1 MIDAIEWGVRPTS
14 HRAPSCC
21 SPSSRPVPSSM
32 MLLVRPSKRPPE
44 LTSTRSP
51 ALAGCRRLVSNGIPS
66 TNARPLEQPCPTP
79 ELLDLGLTP
88 RSRSV
93 AHRRRDTTQRC
104 RPISRRQS
112 GPRLRRIG
120 RSRRR
125 ADPTRAT
132 TTRRA
137 RSPSRPCRR
146 RSTADL
152 ASSPELCRSEVAER
166 PASDK
171 GSGASARWSQVR
183 DQSVTRSGS
192 CD

>member
-1 MIDAIEWGVRPTS
+1 
-14 HRAPSCC
+14 
-21 SPSSRPVPSSM
+21 M
-32 MLLVRPSKRPPE
+32 MLFCSSLE
-44 LTSTRSP
+44 AP
-51 ALAGCRRLVSNGIPS
+51 AQADFERNSRVAGCCRVALKGIAPMG
-66 TNARPLEQPCPTP
+66 ARPLEQPCPTP